1 MSDFNSHFLTKK
13 YVLTKTQNLKYFRVY
28 LKIFSMGKKLKK
40 YKVGLDSETMA
51 ISLVSEPAIEV
62 DFVHMSKDEER
73 KPLFFE
79 KDEKYMV
86 YGPVLIP
93 DIDIYR
99 NNGEQEY
106 YLSFTKESIEKM
118 SQEYMKDFKQ
128 YNVNLQHEEQV
139 DEVCMVESWIVMD
152 AYKDK
157 ANALGFNV
165 PVGTWM
171 TAFKVNNIDTWNRIK
186 DGELK
191 GFSVESMIS
200 LEEFSKNEN
209 NMNRETNEMFW
220 DKLKN
225 ILKDAFSKKEEL
237 AANSGF
243 SSVEDYEKEVE
254 AIKEEL
260 AEETPAEPVAEPQ
273 INPTV
278 EPQEPQT
285 EPEPTP
291 VKVEENNEP
300 EPKPVEPK
308 VEEPKPQDN
317 HLEELINSLKD
328 EIAAL
333 KEMNGGLQE
342 KIKGLE
348 KEPSAAP
355 INVNAKPNGNVIDAS
370 GINSSTYTAW
380 RKQMSSI
387 IG

>member
-1 MSDFNSHFLTKK
+1 MKIKEFCNYIKSFFKK
-13 YVLTKTQNLKYFRVY
+13 NCN
-28 LKIFSMGKKLKK
+28 MANKKLKK
-40 YKVGLDSETMA
+40 YRVNPNESLCLALSVVDSPAVESEFVCLGKQEMEKFVAVENKERRMIYGCALRADYPIYRNSKEKGEYYLEFGADSIDKISKDFFKNGFQSTWTAGHEADVEGLTITESWIKESPTMDKSIAVGLDPS
-51 ISLVSEPAIEV
+51 ISCGSWFIGCHCEN
-62 DFVHMSKDEER
+62 DEIWNAVKEG
-73 KPLFFE
+73 
-79 KDEKYMV
+79 KY
-86 YGPVLIP
+86 
-93 DIDIYR
+93 
-99 NNGEQEY
+99 
-106 YLSFTKESIEKM
+106 
-118 SQEYMKDFKQ
+118 
-128 YNVNLQHEEQV
+128 H
-139 DEVCMVESWIVMD
+139 
-152 AYKDK
+152 
-157 ANALGFNV
+157 
-165 PVGTWM
+165 
-171 TAFKVNNIDTWNRIK
+171 
-186 DGELK
+186 
-191 GFSVESMIS
+191 GFSCEALVA
-200 LEEFSKNEN
+200 LEEF
-209 NMNRETNEMFW
+209 
-220 DKLKN
+220 
-225 ILKDAFSKKEEL
+225 
-237 AANSGF
+237 
-243 SSVEDYEKEVE
+243 EKQMEPV
-254 AIKEEL
+254 
-260 AEETPAEPVAEPQ
+260 EETAEIEPTNVELEAEPQAEPVAEPQ

>member
-1 MSDFNSHFLTKK
+1 
-13 YVLTKTQNLKYFRVY
+13 
-28 LKIFSMGKKLKK
+28 MGKKLKR

-51 ISLVSEPAIEV
+51 ISLVTEPAIEI
-62 DFVHMSKDEER
+62 DFIHMSKDEER
-73 KPLFFE
+73 KPIFLE

-186 DGELK
+186 EGELK

-209 NMNRETNEMFW
+209 NMNIETNEMFW

-260 AEETPAEPVAEPQ
+260 AEETPAEPVAEPT
-273 INPTV
+273 PA
-278 EPQEPQT
+278 
-285 EPEPTP
+285 PEPTP
-291 VKVEENNEP
+291 EP
-300 EPKPVEPK
+300 APEEPKPEPTPESEPK
-308 VEEPKPQDN
+308 VEEPKAEEPKPQPQDN
-317 HLEELINSLKD
+317 HLEELISSLKD

-348 KEPSAAP
+348 KEPSAKP
-355 INVNAKPNGNVIDAS
+355 ISVQAKPSAED
-370 GINSSTYTAW
+370 TYSAW
-380 RKQMSSI
+380 RSRMKELI
-387 IG
+387 R